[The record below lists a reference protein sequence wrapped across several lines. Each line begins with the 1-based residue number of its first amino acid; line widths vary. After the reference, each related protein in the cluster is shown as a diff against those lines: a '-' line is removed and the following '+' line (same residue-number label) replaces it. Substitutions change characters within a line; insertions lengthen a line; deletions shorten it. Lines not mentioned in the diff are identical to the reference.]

1 MFNRFGWCVMS
12 VSKKINM
19 LEGSLWDKIV
29 VFALPL
35 AFTGMLQ
42 QLYNAADVAVL
53 GRFVSDLAV
62 AAVGNNVPVFGL
74 IVSFCMGLALGVNV
88 VVARALGM
96 KDDRKASD
104 AVRTSFV
111 TAIVFGIIALI
122 IGQVFAGSAMDWLDV
137 PDEVRDHA
145 LTYLRVYLLGMP
157 FIAIYNFLAAVFRSQ
172 GDTQT
177 PLWALLAASLFNIA
191 GNLFAVLVLDWG
203 IAGVALA
210 TALANLLSAIILF
223 VKLTRLDGPLKLN
236 VSEMFNLDAA
246 SLKSIVRIGIPA
258 GIQGAVY
265 SLSNLVIQSAINSLG
280 PAAMAGS
287 VAAFTIEIN
296 VYCFINA
303 FALAAT
309 TFVSQ
314 NYGARNIKRC
324 ARVMWVTM
332 GLNMLLTVLMTAIVL
347 VFCRELLGIFTS
359 SEEVIALGMV
369 RILWVVLPQPLS
381 VVMDTLSGCMRGY
394 GYSMPPAMVTLI
406 VVCSVRLIWVY
417 TVFPL
422 EPTYETLMM
431 VYPLS
436 WVITMAGLIV
446 LYVRLLRRIKGRR
459 QLVDDSI

>member
-1 MFNRFGWCVMS
+1 MS
-12 VSKKINM
+12 ANKKINM

-62 AAVGNNVPVFGL
+62 AAVGNNVPVIGL
-74 IVSFCMGLALGVNV
+74 IISFCMGLALGVNV

-96 KDDRKASD
+96 KNDRKASE
-104 AVRTSFV
+104 AVRTSFF
-111 TAIVFGIIALI
+111 TAVAFGIVALI
-122 IGQVFAGSAMDWLDV
+122 VGLLFSDSAMDWLDV
-137 PDEVRDHA
+137 PAEVRDHA
-145 LTYLRVYLLGMP
+145 LVYLRVYLLGMP
-157 FIAIYNFLAAVFRSQ
+157 FIAVYNFLAAVFRSQ

-191 GNLFAVLVLDWG
+191 GNLVAVLVLDWG

-210 TALANLLSAIILF
+210 TVLANLLSAVILF
-223 VKLTRLDGPLKLN
+223 VKLTRLEGPLKLE
-236 VSEMFNLDAA
+236 VSQLLKLDPP
-246 SLKSIVRIGIPA
+246 SLKSIVRIGMPA

-265 SLSNLVIQSAINSLG
+265 SISNLVIQSAINSLG
-280 PAAMAGS
+280 PDAMAGS

-314 NYGARNIKRC
+314 NYGGRNIERC
-324 ARVMWVTM
+324 SRVMWVTM
-332 GLNMLLTVLMTAIVL
+332 GLNMCVTVLMTALVL
-347 VFCRELLGIFTS
+347 TFSRDLLGIFS
-359 SEEVIALGMV
+359 ANEEVIALGMF
-369 RILWVVLPQPLS
+369 RILWVVVPQPLS

-417 TVFPL
+417 TAFPMF
-422 EPTYETLMM
+422 PTYETLMM

-436 WVITMAGLIV
+436 WLITMIGLII
-446 LYVRLLRRIKGRR
+446 LYVRLVRRIRSRR
-459 QLVDDSI
+459 LVVSDDI

>member
-1 MFNRFGWCVMS
+1 MGA
-12 VSKKINM
+12 SKKINM
-19 LEGSLWDKIV
+19 LEGSLWNKLI

-62 AAVGNNVPVFGL
+62 AAVGNNVPVIGL
-74 IVSFCMGLALGVNV
+74 IISFCMGLSLGVNV

-96 KDDRKASD
+96 KNDRKASE
-104 AVRTSFV
+104 AVRTSFL

-122 IGQVFAGSAMDWLDV
+122 IGLVFSDAAMDWLEV
-137 PDEVRDHA
+137 PAEVRDHA
-145 LTYLRVYLLGMP
+145 LIYLRVYLLGMP
-157 FIAIYNFLAAVFRSQ
+157 FIAIYNFLAAIFRSQ

-210 TALANLLSAIILF
+210 TVLANLLSAIILF
-223 VKLTRLDGPLKLN
+223 VKLTQIEGPLKLE
-236 VSEMFNLDAA
+236 VSQLLHVDSS
-246 SLKSIVRIGIPA
+246 SLKSIVSIGLPA

-314 NYGARNIKRC
+314 NYGARNLDRC
-324 ARVMWVTM
+324 YRVMWVTL
-332 GLNMLLTVLMTAIVL
+332 GLNMCVTILMTALVL
-347 VFCRELLGIFTS
+347 VFSRELLGIFTN
-359 SEEVIALGMV
+359 SEEVIALGLI
-369 RILWVVLPQPLS
+369 RILWVVVPQPLS

-394 GYSMPPAMVTLI
+394 GYSLPPAMVTLV

-417 TVFPL
+417 TAFPMA
-422 EPTYETLMM
+422 PTYETLMM

-436 WVITMAGLIV
+436 WVITMAGLII
-446 LYVRLLRRIKGRR
+446 LYVRLIRRIKNRR
-459 QLVDDSI
+459 QPIDDEI

>member
-1 MFNRFGWCVMS
+1 MS
-12 VSKKINM
+12 ASKKINM
-19 LEGSLWDKIV
+19 LDGSLWDKII

-62 AAVGNNVPVFGL
+62 AAVGNNVPVIGL
-74 IVSFCMGLALGVNV
+74 IISFCMGLSLGVNV

-96 KDDRKASD
+96 KNDRKASE
-104 AVRTSFV
+104 AVRTSFL

-122 IGQVFAGSAMDWLDV
+122 IGLVFSDAAMDWLEV
-137 PDEVRDHA
+137 PAEVRDHA
-145 LTYLRVYLLGMP
+145 LIYLRVYLLGMP
-157 FIAIYNFLAAVFRSQ
+157 FIAIYNFLAAIFRSQ

-210 TALANLLSAIILF
+210 TVLANLLSAIILF
-223 VKLTRLDGPLKLN
+223 VKLTQIEGPLKLE
-236 VSEMFNLDAA
+236 VSQLLHVDSS
-246 SLKSIVRIGIPA
+246 SLKSIVSIGLPA

-314 NYGARNIKRC
+314 NYGARNLDRC
-324 ARVMWVTM
+324 YRVMWVTL
-332 GLNMLLTVLMTAIVL
+332 GLNMCVTILMTALVL
-347 VFCRELLGIFTS
+347 VFSRDLLGIFTN
-359 SEEVIALGMV
+359 SEEVIALGLI
-369 RILWVVLPQPLS
+369 RILWVVVPQPLS

-394 GYSMPPAMVTLI
+394 GYSLPPAMVTLV

-417 TVFPL
+417 TAFPMA
-422 EPTYETLMM
+422 PTYETLMM

-436 WVITMAGLIV
+436 WVITMAGLII
-446 LYVRLLRRIKGRR
+446 LYVRLLRRIKSRR
-459 QLVDDSI
+459 QPIDDEI

>member
-1 MFNRFGWCVMS
+1 MGA
-12 VSKKINM
+12 SKKINM
-19 LEGSLWDKIV
+19 LEGSLWNKLI

-62 AAVGNNVPVFGL
+62 AAVGNNVPVIGL
-74 IVSFCMGLALGVNV
+74 IISFCMGLSLGVNV
-88 VVARALGM
+88 DVARALGM
-96 KDDRKASD
+96 KNDRKASE
-104 AVRTSFV
+104 AVRTSFL

-122 IGQVFAGSAMDWLDV
+122 IGLVFSDAAMDWLEV
-137 PDEVRDHA
+137 PAEVRDHA
-145 LTYLRVYLLGMP
+145 LIYLRVYLLGMP
-157 FIAIYNFLAAVFRSQ
+157 FIAIYNFLAAIFRSQ

-210 TALANLLSAIILF
+210 TVLANLLSAIILF
-223 VKLTRLDGPLKLN
+223 VKLTQIEGPLKLE
-236 VSEMFNLDAA
+236 VSQLLHVDSS
-246 SLKSIVRIGIPA
+246 SLKSIVSIGLPA

-314 NYGARNIKRC
+314 NYGARNLDRC
-324 ARVMWVTM
+324 YRVMWVTL
-332 GLNMLLTVLMTAIVL
+332 GLNMCVTILMTALVL
-347 VFCRELLGIFTS
+347 VFSRDLLGIFTN
-359 SEEVIALGMV
+359 SEEVIALGLI
-369 RILWVVLPQPLS
+369 RILWVVVPQPLS

-394 GYSMPPAMVTLI
+394 GYSLPPAMVTLV

-417 TVFPL
+417 TAFPMA
-422 EPTYETLMM
+422 PTYETLMM

-436 WVITMAGLIV
+436 WVITMAGLII
-446 LYVRLLRRIKGRR
+446 LYVRLIRRIKNRR
-459 QLVDDSI
+459 QPIDDEI

>member
-1 MFNRFGWCVMS
+1 
-12 VSKKINM
+12 M
-19 LEGSLWDKIV
+19 LEGSLWNKLI

-62 AAVGNNVPVFGL
+62 AAVGNNVPVIGL
-74 IVSFCMGLALGVNV
+74 IISFCMGLSLGVNV
-88 VVARALGM
+88 VVAHALGM
-96 KDDRKASD
+96 KNDRKASE
-104 AVRTSFV
+104 AVRTSFL

-122 IGQVFAGSAMDWLDV
+122 IGLVFSDAAMDWLEV
-137 PDEVRDHA
+137 PAEVRDHA
-145 LTYLRVYLLGMP
+145 LIYLRVYLLGMP
-157 FIAIYNFLAAVFRSQ
+157 FIAIYNFLAAIFRSQ

-210 TALANLLSAIILF
+210 TVLANLLSAIILF
-223 VKLTRLDGPLKLN
+223 VKLTQIEGPLKLE
-236 VSEMFNLDAA
+236 VSQLLHIDSS
-246 SLKSIVRIGIPA
+246 SLKSIVRIGLPA

-303 FALAAT
+303 FSLAAT

-314 NYGARNIKRC
+314 NYGARNLDRC
-324 ARVMWVTM
+324 YRVMWVTL
-332 GLNMLLTVLMTAIVL
+332 GLNMCVTILMTALVL
-347 VFCRELLGIFTS
+347 VFSRDLLGIFTN
-359 SEEVIALGMV
+359 SEEVIALGLI

-394 GYSMPPAMVTLI
+394 GYSLPPAMVTLV

-417 TVFPL
+417 TAFPMA
-422 EPTYETLMM
+422 PTYETLMM

-436 WVITMAGLIV
+436 WVITMAGLII
-446 LYVRLLRRIKGRR
+446 LYVRLIRRIKNRR
-459 QLVDDSI
+459 QPIDDEI

>member
-1 MFNRFGWCVMS
+1 
-12 VSKKINM
+12 M
-19 LEGSLWDKIV
+19 LEGSLWNKLI

-62 AAVGNNVPVFGL
+62 AAVGNNVPVIGL
-74 IVSFCMGLALGVNV
+74 IISFCMGLSLGVNV

-96 KDDRKASD
+96 KNDRKASE
-104 AVRTSFV
+104 AVRTSFL

-122 IGQVFAGSAMDWLDV
+122 IGLVFSDAAMNWLEV
-137 PDEVRDHA
+137 PAEVRDHA
-145 LTYLRVYLLGMP
+145 LIYLRVYLLGMP
-157 FIAIYNFLAAVFRSQ
+157 FIAIYNFLAAIFRSQ

-210 TALANLLSAIILF
+210 TVLANLLSAIILF
-223 VKLTRLDGPLKLN
+223 VKLTQIEGPLKLE
-236 VSEMFNLDAA
+236 VSQLLHVDSS
-246 SLKSIVRIGIPA
+246 SLKSIVRIGLPA

-314 NYGARNIKRC
+314 NYGARNLDRC
-324 ARVMWVTM
+324 YRVMWVTL
-332 GLNMLLTVLMTAIVL
+332 GLNMCVTILMTALVL
-347 VFCRELLGIFTS
+347 VFSRDLLGIFTN
-359 SEEVIALGMV
+359 SEEVIALGLI
-369 RILWVVLPQPLS
+369 RILWVVVPQPLS

-394 GYSMPPAMVTLI
+394 GYSLPPAMVTLV

-417 TVFPL
+417 TAFPMA
-422 EPTYETLMM
+422 PTYETLMM

-436 WVITMAGLIV
+436 WVITMAGLII
-446 LYVRLLRRIKGRR
+446 LYARLLRRIKSRR
-459 QLVDDSI
+459 QPIDDEI

>member
-1 MFNRFGWCVMS
+1 MS
-12 VSKKINM
+12 ANKKINM
-19 LEGSLWDKIV
+19 LEGSLWDRIII
-29 VFALPL
+29 FALPL

-74 IVSFCMGLALGVNV
+74 IVSFCMGLSLGVNV

-96 KDDRKASD
+96 KNDKKAND

-111 TAIVFGIIALI
+111 TAIVFGIIALL
-122 IGQVFAGSAMDWLDV
+122 IGEAFSDSAMDWLDV
-137 PDEVRDHA
+137 PAEVRDHA

-191 GNLFAVLVLDWG
+191 GNLFTVLVLDWG
-203 IAGVALA
+203 IFGVALA

-223 VKLTRLDGPLKLN
+223 VKLTHIEGPLRLN
-236 VSEMFNLDAA
+236 VSEMLKLDSA

-314 NYGARNIKRC
+314 NYGARNLKRC

-332 GLNMLLTVLMTAIVL
+332 GLNMLLTVLLTVVVL
-347 VFCRELLGIFTS
+347 IFSRDLLGIFVAS
-359 SEEVIALGMV
+359 DEVIALGMV

-417 TVFPL
+417 TVFPH
-422 EPTYETLMM
+422 PPMKR
-431 VYPLS
+431 S
-436 WVITMAGLIV
+436 
-446 LYVRLLRRIKGRR
+446 
-459 QLVDDSI
+459 

>member
-1 MFNRFGWCVMS
+1 MS
-12 VSKKINM
+12 ANKKINM
-19 LEGSLWDKIV
+19 LEGSLWDRIV
-29 VFALPL
+29 IFALPL

-62 AAVGNNVPVFGL
+62 AAVGNNVPVIGL
-74 IVSFCMGLALGVNV
+74 IISFCMGLALGVNV

-96 KDDRKASD
+96 KNDPKASE
-104 AVRTSFV
+104 AVRTSFFTAV
-111 TAIVFGIIALI
+111 TFGVVALV
-122 IGQVFAGSAMDWLDV
+122 IGLLFSDSAMDWLDV
-137 PDEVRDHA
+137 PIEVRDHA
-145 LTYLRVYLLGMP
+145 LVYLRVYLLGMP
-157 FIAIYNFLAAVFRSQ
+157 FIAVYNFLAAVFRSQ

-191 GNLFAVLVLDWG
+191 GNLVAVLVLDWG

-210 TALANLLSAIILF
+210 TVLANLLSAVILF
-223 VKLTRLDGPLKLN
+223 VKLTRLEGPLKLE
-236 VSEMFNLDAA
+236 VSQLLKLDPP
-246 SLKSIVRIGIPA
+246 SLKSIVRIGMPA

-265 SLSNLVIQSAINSLG
+265 SISNLVIQSAINSLG
-280 PAAMAGS
+280 PDAMAGS

-303 FALAAT
+303 FSLAAT

-314 NYGARNIKRC
+314 NYGARNLQRC
-324 ARVMWVTM
+324 SRVMWVTM
-332 GLNMLLTVLMTAIVL
+332 GLNMCVTVLMTALVL
-347 VFCRELLGIFTS
+347 TFSRDLLGIFS
-359 SEEVIALGMV
+359 SNEEVIALGMF
-369 RILWVVLPQPLS
+369 RILWVVVPQPLS

-417 TVFPL
+417 TAFPMF
-422 EPTYETLMM
+422 PTYETLMM

-436 WVITMAGLIV
+436 WVITMIGLII
-446 LYVRLLRRIKGRR
+446 LYVRLVRRIRTRR
-459 QLVDDSI
+459 LIASDEI

>member
-1 MFNRFGWCVMS
+1 
-12 VSKKINM
+12 M
-19 LEGSLWDKIV
+19 LEGSLWNKLI

-62 AAVGNNVPVFGL
+62 AAVGNNVPVIGL
-74 IVSFCMGLALGVNV
+74 IISFCMGLSLGVNV

-96 KDDRKASD
+96 KNDRKASE
-104 AVRTSFV
+104 AVRTSFL

-122 IGQVFAGSAMDWLDV
+122 IGLVFSDAAMDWLEV
-137 PDEVRDHA
+137 PAEVRDHA
-145 LTYLRVYLLGMP
+145 LIYLRVYLLGMP
-157 FIAIYNFLAAVFRSQ
+157 FIAIYNFLAAIFRSQ

-210 TALANLLSAIILF
+210 TVLANLLSAIILF
-223 VKLTRLDGPLKLN
+223 VKLTQIEGPLKLE
-236 VSEMFNLDAA
+236 VSQLLHVDSS
-246 SLKSIVRIGIPA
+246 SLKSIVSIGLPA

-314 NYGARNIKRC
+314 NYGARNLDRC
-324 ARVMWVTM
+324 YRVMWVTL
-332 GLNMLLTVLMTAIVL
+332 GLNMCVTILMTALVL
-347 VFCRELLGIFTS
+347 VFSRDLLGIFTN
-359 SEEVIALGMV
+359 SEEVIALGLI
-369 RILWVVLPQPLS
+369 RILWVVVPQPLS

-394 GYSMPPAMVTLI
+394 GYSLPPAIVTLV

-417 TVFPL
+417 TAFPMA
-422 EPTYETLMM
+422 PTYETLMM

-436 WVITMAGLIV
+436 WVITMAGLII
-446 LYVRLLRRIKGRR
+446 LYVRLIRRIKNRR
-459 QLVDDSI
+459 QPIDDEI

>member
-1 MFNRFGWCVMS
+1 MGA
-12 VSKKINM
+12 SKKINM
-19 LEGSLWDKIV
+19 LEGSLWNKLI

-62 AAVGNNVPVFGL
+62 AAVGNNVPVIGL
-74 IVSFCMGLALGVNV
+74 IISFCMGLSLGVNV

-96 KDDRKASD
+96 KNDRKASD
-104 AVRTSFV
+104 AVRTSFL

-122 IGQVFAGSAMDWLDV
+122 IGLVFSDAAMDWLEV
-137 PDEVRDHA
+137 PAEVRDHA
-145 LTYLRVYLLGMP
+145 LIYLRVYLLGMP
-157 FIAIYNFLAAVFRSQ
+157 FIAIYNFLAAIFRSQ

-210 TALANLLSAIILF
+210 TVLANLLSAIILF
-223 VKLTRLDGPLKLN
+223 VKLTQIEGPLKLE
-236 VSEMFNLDAA
+236 VSQLLHVDSS
-246 SLKSIVRIGIPA
+246 SLKSIVSIGLPA

-314 NYGARNIKRC
+314 NYGARNLDRC
-324 ARVMWVTM
+324 YRVMWVTL
-332 GLNMLLTVLMTAIVL
+332 GLNMCVTILMTALVL
-347 VFCRELLGIFTS
+347 VFSRDLLGIFTN
-359 SEEVIALGMV
+359 SEEVIALGLI
-369 RILWVVLPQPLS
+369 RILWVVVPQPLS

-394 GYSMPPAMVTLI
+394 GYSLPPAMVTLV

-417 TVFPL
+417 TAFPMA
-422 EPTYETLMM
+422 PTYETLMM

-436 WVITMAGLIV
+436 WVITMAGLII
-446 LYVRLLRRIKGRR
+446 LYVRLIRRIKNRR
-459 QLVDDSI
+459 QPIDDEI

>member
-347 VFCRELLGIFTS
+347 VFCQELLGIFTS

>member
-1 MFNRFGWCVMS
+1 MGA
-12 VSKKINM
+12 SKKINM
-19 LEGSLWDKIV
+19 LEGSLWNKLI

-62 AAVGNNVPVFGL
+62 AAVGNNIPVIGL
-74 IVSFCMGLALGVNV
+74 IISFCMGLSLGVNV

-96 KDDRKASD
+96 KNDRKASE
-104 AVRTSFV
+104 AVRTSFL

-122 IGQVFAGSAMDWLDV
+122 IGLVFSDAAMDWLEV
-137 PDEVRDHA
+137 PAEVRDHA
-145 LTYLRVYLLGMP
+145 LIYLRVYLLGMP
-157 FIAIYNFLAAVFRSQ
+157 FIAIYNFLAAIFRSQ

-210 TALANLLSAIILF
+210 TVLANLLSAIILF
-223 VKLTRLDGPLKLN
+223 VKLTQIEGPLKLE
-236 VSEMFNLDAA
+236 VSQLLHVDSS
-246 SLKSIVRIGIPA
+246 SLKSIVSIGLPA

-314 NYGARNIKRC
+314 NYGARNLDRC
-324 ARVMWVTM
+324 YRVMWVTL
-332 GLNMLLTVLMTAIVL
+332 GLNMCVTILMTALVL
-347 VFCRELLGIFTS
+347 VFSRDLLGIFTN
-359 SEEVIALGMV
+359 SEEVIALGLI
-369 RILWVVLPQPLS
+369 RILWVVVPQPLS

-394 GYSMPPAMVTLI
+394 GYSLPPAMVTLV

-417 TVFPL
+417 TAFPMA
-422 EPTYETLMM
+422 PTYETLMM

-436 WVITMAGLIV
+436 WVITMAGLII
-446 LYVRLLRRIKGRR
+446 LYVRLIRRIKNRR
-459 QLVDDSI
+459 QPIDDEI

>member
-1 MFNRFGWCVMS
+1 MS
-12 VSKKINM
+12 ANKKINM

-62 AAVGNNVPVFGL
+62 AAVGNNVPVIGL
-74 IVSFCMGLALGVNV
+74 IISFCMGLALGVNV

-96 KDDRKASD
+96 KNDRKASE
-104 AVRTSFV
+104 AVRTSFF
-111 TAIVFGIIALI
+111 TAVAFGIVALI
-122 IGQVFAGSAMDWLDV
+122 VGLLFSDSAMDWLDV
-137 PDEVRDHA
+137 PAEVRDHA
-145 LTYLRVYLLGMP
+145 LVYLRVYLLGMP
-157 FIAIYNFLAAVFRSQ
+157 FIAVYNFLAAVFRSQ

-191 GNLFAVLVLDWG
+191 GNLVAVLVLDWG

-210 TALANLLSAIILF
+210 TVLANLLSAVILF
-223 VKLTRLDGPLKLN
+223 VKLTRLEGPLKLE
-236 VSEMFNLDAA
+236 VSQLLKLDSP
-246 SLKSIVRIGIPA
+246 SLKSIVRIGMPA

-265 SLSNLVIQSAINSLG
+265 SISNLVIQSAINSLG
-280 PAAMAGS
+280 PDAMAGS

-314 NYGARNIKRC
+314 NYGARNIERC
-324 ARVMWVTM
+324 SRVMWVTM
-332 GLNMLLTVLMTAIVL
+332 GLNMCVTVLMTALVL
-347 VFCRELLGIFTS
+347 TFSRDLLGIFS
-359 SEEVIALGMV
+359 ANEEVIALGMF
-369 RILWVVLPQPLS
+369 RILWVVVPQPLS

-417 TVFPL
+417 TAFPMF
-422 EPTYETLMM
+422 PTYETLMM

-436 WVITMAGLIV
+436 WLITMIGLII
-446 LYVRLLRRIKGRR
+446 LYVRLVRRIRSRR
-459 QLVDDSI
+459 LVVSDDI

>member
-446 LYVRLLRRIKGRR
+446 LYVRLLRRINGRR